1 MATETR
7 ISARTSS
14 ARRTSPARDTAQAVS
29 QENVEMMEA
38 AYDAIARKDLDA
50 FLALSHPEI
59 EFRSLIAEADG
70 GAYRGHEGVREW
82 WERVIQS
89 LDVQPRP
96 ESIEGFRERGITC
109 LRLAGSV
116 GGVEVPQTMWR
127 TEPPGVPGGHGAQ
140 PRGCGGGDDHGPCPE
155 ARLPAI
161 GALARRSGS
170 SDPYAFSTTF
180 ANNHFASL
188 DGQRPDPS
196 RSCGRDHEGHPLDPC
211 GKLVVT
217 SRDCSRALGSV
228 KFRTGGD

>member
-1 MATETR
+1 
-7 ISARTSS
+7 
-14 ARRTSPARDTAQAVS
+14 
-29 QENVEMMEA
+29 MMEA

-116 GGVEVPQTMWR
+116 GGVEVPQTMWMSWRVTDGLLSWWATFR
-127 TEPPGVPGGHGAQ
+127 TEA
-140 PRGCGGGDDHGPCPE
+140 E
-155 ARLPAI
+155 ALEAA
-161 GALARRSGS
+161 GLS
-170 SDPYAFSTTF
+170 
-180 ANNHFASL
+180 
-188 DGQRPDPS
+188 Q
-196 RSCGRDHEGHPLDPC
+196 
-211 GKLVVT
+211 
-217 SRDCSRALGSV
+217 
-228 KFRTGGD
+228 